1 MIGLHDFQA
10 LNQSSVGP
18 ILLILAIIFVVVVRT
33 LTCSLVTILQVF
45 SYLMNTY
52 NLIS

>member
-1 MIGLHDFQA
+1 MIGLHGFQA

-33 LTCSLVTILQVF
+33 LVLWLIF
-45 SYLMNTY
+45 YRY
-52 NLIS
+52 FLIS